1 MDEVLEWV
9 RTNWIKT
16 FIIIFVLFFA
26 PLIIVH
32 ILFKWDS
39 GCSYLIADWQSGD
52 VIGYIA
58 GFEASLGTTFLGYV
72 AYKQNDRHNKTQVNA
87 EAANTATPFF
97 VIDAVVAKNCVGNGV
112 AKFETSHYKAKGK
125 QAVVQLKN
133 IGHGLAT
140 NVSYVHWFGKM
151 PNPEDNQINASVDI
165 GNTFNVCI
173 SVPENNLKAI
183 NIKEIEYQN
192 IIGFKYKQ
200 KLAFKLVCE
209 SKQIDKNEF
218 EEEFFL
224 YIYLLGKQVRVGFEE
239 ENQYD

>member
-58 GFEASLGTTFLGYV
+58 GFEAFLGTTFLGYV

-112 AKFETSHYKAKGK
+112 AKFETSHYKVKGR

-133 IGHGLAT
+133 IGQGVAT
-140 NVSYVHWFGKM
+140 NATYHHGFGKM
-151 PNPEDNQINASVDI
+151 PNPEDHHIKASIDR
-165 GNTFNVCI
+165 GNTFQVHI
-173 SVPENNLKAI
+173 STTEHNFDTI
-183 NIKEIEYQN
+183 NSKDIEYQN
-192 IIGFKYKQ
+192 MIGFKYKQ
-200 KLAFKLVCE
+200 KLTFKLVRE

-218 EEEFFL
+218 EDEFFL